1 MQIGDVTIVVPTS
14 YIPSHPSTKIIDE
27 TIKNIR
33 FHFPNNEIIL
43 QIDGIREE
51 QKQYEDQYNEYKN
64 KVLWK
69 CLHEYKNILPI
80 IFDKHRNIFDFICR
94 RRLAIKN

>member
-1 MQIGDVTIVVPTS
+1 MKQL
-14 YIPSHPSTKIIDE
+14 
-27 TIKNIR
+27 KNIR

-51 QKQYEDQYNEYKN
+51 QRQYEDEYNEYKN

-80 IFDKHRNIFDFICR
+80 IFDKHSHQTTMMKKNHWTCRNIFNFIHR
-94 RRLAIKN
+94 RRFAIKN